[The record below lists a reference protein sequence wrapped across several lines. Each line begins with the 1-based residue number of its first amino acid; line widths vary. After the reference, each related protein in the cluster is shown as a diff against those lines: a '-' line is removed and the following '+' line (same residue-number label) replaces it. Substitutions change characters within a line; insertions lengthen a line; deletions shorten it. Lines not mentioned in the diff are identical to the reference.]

1 MSVFDKSGSDGSE
14 KAVEVAAD
22 ESKEVQL
29 STDETLGE
37 APEQVEEPIQ
47 VEKTT
52 VVFVAQS
59 DFDGNINR
67 EEFSFQKGVRYE
79 VTRDQ
84 AQTWVDAD
92 KGYILE

>member
-22 ESKEVQL
+22 ESKQVQL

-37 APEQVEEPIQ
+37 APEQVEEPVQ

-52 VVFVAQS
+52 VVFVAQE
-59 DFDGNINR
+59 DFEGNINR
-67 EEFSFQKGVRYE
+67 EEFAFQKGVRYE